1 MTDEGVSC
9 SGSQQSST
17 PSPETTTPTTNTYY
31 VIPVVSAVTCSVLL
45 VVMIVILVLVAKRMC
60 KSPAYAHDEEL
71 LLSATE
77 DLQTTV
83 SMHSSSNTSSYDQMV
98 P

>member
-1 MTDEGVSC
+1 MTDDVLPDGESC

-17 PSPETTTPTTNTYY
+17 PSPETTTTTTNTYY

-45 VVMIVILVLVAKRMC
+45 VVMIVISVLIVKRMC
-60 KSPAYAHDEEL
+60 KSPAYAHDEQL
-71 LLSATE
+71 LPSATE

-83 SMHSSSNTSSYDQMV
+83 SMHCNINL
-98 P
+98 